1 MVMNVKNTK
10 LIFCFVLFGFLTVL
24 SVFLGAFHTFSF
36 CGFALDSQKLLYV
49 GRDNAIE
56 VYSGTE
62 KILEINPQTSRSYAF
77 TVTDDTI
84 VLSTAEF
91 VYEIDLKGN
100 VIKKSE
106 DVNSKTYTDIEKS
119 KKHFVTSDNEYFL
132 KNNFGRYKIIDKNK
146 NVLYETS
153 AKEFTVKLLEDTLTF
168 VKDYEVSSDGT
179 STLPQTG
186 SAIDGTMAMGVGTSL
201 MALGTLLSRRKRK

>member
-10 LIFCFVLFGFLTVL
+10 LIFCFLLFGFLTVL
-24 SVFLGAFHTFSF
+24 SVFLGAFHTFPF

-62 KILEINPQTSRSYAF
+62 KIFEINPQTSRSYAF

-100 VIKKSE
+100 VIKK
-106 DVNSKTYTDIEKS
+106 K
-119 KKHFVTSDNEYFL
+119 
-132 KNNFGRYKIIDKNK
+132 
-146 NVLYETS
+146 
-153 AKEFTVKLLEDTLTF
+153 
-168 VKDYEVSSDGT
+168 
-179 STLPQTG
+179 
-186 SAIDGTMAMGVGTSL
+186 
-201 MALGTLLSRRKRK
+201 

>member
-1 MVMNVKNTK
+1 MNVKNTK
-10 LIFCFVLFGFLTVL
+10 LIFCFVLFGFLTIL

-62 KILEINPQTSRSYAF
+62 KIFEINPQTSRSYAF

-119 KKHFVTSDNEYFL
+119 KKHFVT
-132 KNNFGRYKIIDKNK
+132 YKIIDKNK

-153 AKEFTVKLLEDTLTF
+153 AKEFTVKLLF
-168 VKDYEVSSDGT
+168 VLSVFIELLLVCIFLKSNDVFGAG
-179 STLPQTG
+179 LWG
-186 SAIDGTMAMGVGTSL
+186 GV
-201 MALGTLLSRRKRK
+201 ARD

>member
-24 SVFLGAFHTFSF
+24 SVFLGAFHTFPF

-62 KILEINPQTSRSYAF
+62 KIFEINPQTSRSYAF

-153 AKEFTVKLLEDTLTF
+153 AKEFTVKLLF
-168 VKDYEVSSDGT
+168 VVSVFIELLLICIFLKSNDVFKT
-179 STLPQTG
+179 
-186 SAIDGTMAMGVGTSL
+186 AENKFNSL
-201 MALGTLLSRRKRK
+201 

>member
-1 MVMNVKNTK
+1 MLRIIWFPN
-10 LIFCFVLFGFLTVL
+10 C
-24 SVFLGAFHTFSF
+24 SFSF
-36 CGFALDSQKLLYV
+36 SWRFSHFSFLRIALDSQKLLYV

-62 KILEINPQTSRSYAF
+62 KIFEINPQTSRSYAF

-132 KNNFGRYKIIDKNK
+132 KIISGDI
-146 NVLYETS
+146 
-153 AKEFTVKLLEDTLTF
+153 KLLIKTKMF
-168 VKDYEVSSDGT
+168 YMKH
-179 STLPQTG
+179 LPKNLQ
-186 SAIDGTMAMGVGTSL
+186 L
-201 MALGTLLSRRKRK
+201 NYYLSCLFL

>member
-10 LIFCFVLFGFLTVL
+10 LIFCFLLFGFLTVL
-24 SVFLGAFHTFSF
+24 SVFLGAFHTFPF

-62 KILEINPQTSRSYAF
+62 KIFEINPQTSRSYAF

-132 KNNFGRYKIIDKNK
+132 KNNFVRYKIIDKNK
-146 NVLYETS
+146 NVLFADTPDEM
-153 AKEFTVKLLEDTLTF
+153 VCICRKLMHTDMAPESIEQRRDFLYPTYSNQYQGEHLLHLI
-168 VKDYEVSSDGT
+168 YEV
-179 STLPQTG
+179 
-186 SAIDGTMAMGVGTSL
+186 
-201 MALGTLLSRRKRK
+201 

>member
-1 MVMNVKNTK
+1 MLRIIWFPN
-10 LIFCFVLFGFLTVL
+10 C
-24 SVFLGAFHTFSF
+24 SFSF
-36 CGFALDSQKLLYV
+36 SWRFSHFSFLRIALDSQKLLYV

-62 KILEINPQTSRSYAF
+62 KIFEINPQTSRSYAF

-153 AKEFTVKLLEDTLTF
+153 AKEFTVKLLF
-168 VKDYEVSSDGT
+168 VVSVFIE
-179 STLPQTG
+179 LL
-186 SAIDGTMAMGVGTSL
+186 L
-201 MALGTLLSRRKRK
+201 MIVSY

>member
-24 SVFLGAFHTFSF
+24 SVFLGAFHTFPF

-153 AKEFTVKLLEDTLTF
+153 AKEFTVKFRF
-168 VKDYEVSSDGT
+168 VYSILKNH
-179 STLPQTG
+179 
-186 SAIDGTMAMGVGTSL
+186 
-201 MALGTLLSRRKRK
+201 

>member
-1 MVMNVKNTK
+1 MLRIIWFPN
-10 LIFCFVLFGFLTVL
+10 C
-24 SVFLGAFHTFSF
+24 SFSF
-36 CGFALDSQKLLYV
+36 SWRFSHFSFLRIALDSQKLLYV

-62 KILEINPQTSRSYAF
+62 KIFEINPQTSRSYAF

-119 KKHFVTSDNEYFL
+119 KNIS
-132 KNNFGRYKIIDKNK
+132 
-146 NVLYETS
+146 
-153 AKEFTVKLLEDTLTF
+153 
-168 VKDYEVSSDGT
+168 
-179 STLPQTG
+179 
-186 SAIDGTMAMGVGTSL
+186 
-201 MALGTLLSRRKRK
+201 

>member
-1 MVMNVKNTK
+1 MNVKNTK

-24 SVFLGAFHTFSF
+24 SVFLGAFHTFPF

-119 KKHFVTSDNEYFL
+119 KKHFVTS
-132 KNNFGRYKIIDKNK
+132 
-146 NVLYETS
+146 
-153 AKEFTVKLLEDTLTF
+153 AKEFTVKLLF
-168 VKDYEVSSDGT
+168 VVSVF
-179 STLPQTG
+179 
-186 SAIDGTMAMGVGTSL
+186 IE
-201 MALGTLLSRRKRK
+201 LLLICIFLKSNDVFKTAENKYKGR

>member
-100 VIKKSE
+100 VIKK
-106 DVNSKTYTDIEKS
+106 VKMLIQ
-119 KKHFVTSDNEYFL
+119 KHIT
-132 KNNFGRYKIIDKNK
+132 I
-146 NVLYETS
+146 
-153 AKEFTVKLLEDTLTF
+153 
-168 VKDYEVSSDGT
+168 
-179 STLPQTG
+179 
-186 SAIDGTMAMGVGTSL
+186 
-201 MALGTLLSRRKRK
+201 